1 MFTSFSRLKL
11 LELRFLYSVCK
22 IQRPDCLCFIHKL
35 NEYIDKLNENVYNID
50 CGGAMMTASE
60 QIKVLCVRSGIS
72 LAELARRLN
81 VSPQSLSG
89 KIKRDSFTIN
99 DLENVAD
106 AVGVKFEHNFVLEN
120 GDRI

>member
-1 MFTSFSRLKL
+1 MLQSLRANDFIFGVQFLLIVCGFS
-11 LELRFLYSVCK
+11 
-22 IQRPDCLCFIHKL
+22 IHKL
-35 NEYIDKLNENVYNID
+35 NEYIDKLNENVYNIN

>member
-1 MFTSFSRLKL
+1 MPFSAFKL
-11 LELRFLYSVCK
+11 SET
-22 IQRPDCLCFIHKL
+22 FIHKL
-35 NEYIDKLNENVYNID
+35 NEYIDKLNENVYNIG

>member
-1 MFTSFSRLKL
+1 
-11 LELRFLYSVCK
+11 
-22 IQRPDCLCFIHKL
+22 
-35 NEYIDKLNENVYNID
+35 
-50 CGGAMMTASE
+50 MTASE
-60 QIKVLCVRSGIS
+60 QIKVLCVRLGIS

-106 AVGVKFEHNFVLEN
+106 AVGVKFEHNFVLGN
-120 GDRI
+120 GEKI